1 MLSILTKQAKLLEK
15 ELKDKQKE
23 CLVFR
28 QEAEEYTTNLEAR
41 DLRIA
46 FLEAE
51 LAALKVAPPLD
62 EAAVPLEESTGKPP
76 AQQLDKQLSDHELGN
91 LKEAIAALQDKLGNC
106 EGKLT
111 FAELR
116 ASMLSLQKSTLE
128 LTHVGVVQKFEA
140 SLKSAQKEVAA
151 LRARHCAAE
160 GLELQLEQAK
170 ADVGR
175 RDEQLEFLL
184 HVHDASSSY
193 DWVPDH
199 ANSAPPSSTS
209 LGSTSRAAPLT
220 PRIVITPR
228 GGGLPVGSAFSAASV
243 LSGSSEPLCVAPSH
257 NSTES
262 SVAALAELGVDTA
275 TANAAL
281 EAAGGDLDRA
291 VLALFPAD

>member
-28 QEAEEYTTNLEAR
+28 QEAEEYATNIEAR

-51 LAALKVAPPLD
+51 LAALLVAPLQN
-62 EAAVPLEESTGKPP
+62 EAAVPTEESTGEFP
-76 AQQLDKQLSDHELGN
+76 AQQQDEQLSDQELDN
-91 LKEAIAALQDKLGNC
+91 LKDAITALQDKLGNC

-116 ASMLSLQKSTLE
+116 ASMLSLHKSTLE

-140 SLKSAQKEVAA
+140 SLKTAQEEVSA

-160 GLELQLEQAK
+160 DLSLELEQAK

-184 HVHDASSSY
+184 HVHDASSGY
-193 DWVPDH
+193 DWVPGHGNTALSSNGHD
-199 ANSAPPSSTS
+199 SASREAPS
-209 LGSTSRAAPLT
+209 T

-228 GGGLPVGSAFSAASV
+228 GGGLPVGSAFSAASM
-243 LSGSSEPLCVAPSH
+243 LSGNSEPLCVAPSH
-257 NSTES
+257 NSAD
-262 SVAALAELGVDTA
+262 VIAALAELGVDTA

-291 VLALFPAD
+291 VLAIFPAD